1 MTEQDS
7 TQSEGVDLAG
17 ASTAPTGVSAT
28 PTGLPKPPNRDTPAM
43 RQHAQFKAA
52 HPDCILLFRLG
63 DFFELFDDDAVTAH
77 KALGITLTQRTSGI
91 PMAGIPWHSAEAYIK
106 RLVDQGFRVAIADQ
120 VQDPKDAK
128 GVVERA
134 VTRVITPGT
143 RVDDSLLDSGAGNRV
158 ACVAM
163 NVGGDSSSAAAGDT
177 AVCAVATIELST
189 GAFTVTT
196 APSAAAADTLTLS
209 GAAEVLL
216 PAERDER
223 ADRDAAAL
231 CRSAGASRTTRDGWY
246 WREAEAR
253 ETLCTNF
260 SVATLA
266 GLGLPESGP
275 VVAACGALL
284 RYLRETQGESL
295 AHLSIPR
302 VLTQGDRLI
311 LDAASLQSL
320 EIERTIRGGT
330 AEGSLLG
337 SFSGQSQ
344 PRTPMGRR
352 LLREWLCAPLADLAA
367 IRRRHAAVGALAED
381 SQSQDLL
388 RRVREALSGVQD
400 LARIAGRVAMHRATP
415 RDVVAAARSIES
427 ADALARLLAQ
437 SPASDAAPSLTSE
450 ANALAPLAAAIRAQ
464 CVEEPPPHLREGGLF
479 RDHIDA
485 ALDEARTLQTD
496 SASWLARFQ
505 KSVIDETGIESLKV
519 GFNRVFGYYIEV
531 SRTHADKMPPAYARR
546 QSLRNAERFTNEE
559 LKTFEEK
566 VLGAEAASLARER
579 ALFDA
584 LLRTMDEH
592 RPAMT
597 QLADSLATIDC
608 LATFAAHA
616 LRHRWVK
623 PTMSAEATLEIIEGR
638 HPVVDT
644 LLGERFV
651 PNDTT
656 LGGSAAP
663 LALITGPNMAGKST
677 YIRQVALI
685 VLLAHAGSFVPATRA
700 RIGLTDRIA
709 TRIGASDE
717 LHGGQ
722 STFMV
727 EMTETASILNT
738 ATQRTIV
745 VMDEVG
751 RGTSTLDGL
760 SLAWAITERLAAIGC
775 RTLFATHYHE
785 LTEVV
790 ERTSG
795 IQNLHVAVREWNGKI
810 IFLHQIRAGSTDQS
824 YGIHVAQLAG
834 IPAPTVERARRLLET
849 LALHADDAGVRR
861 ALRGA
866 DDVDQPLAA
875 APRSRRG
882 SHRTR
887 AHDGPSLFDPPAPT
901 HPVVDMIK
909 AIDLDRLT
917 PLEAFDMLRKL
928 REAASGPG

>member
-1 MTEQDS
+1 MPAPDS
-7 TQSEGVDLAG
+7 SQSDGVEL
-17 ASTAPTGVSAT
+17 AT
-28 PTGLPKPPNRDTPAM
+28 PTKPPNRDTPAM
-43 RQHAQFKAA
+43 RQHAQFKAS

-77 KALGITLTQRTSGI
+77 KALGITLTQRTTGI

-163 NVGGDSSSAAAGDT
+163 ADGT
-177 AVCAVATIELST
+177 CAVATIELST

-196 APSAAAADTLTLS
+196 APSAAAADTLTLA

-223 ADRDAAAL
+223 ADRDAATM
-231 CRSAGASRTTRDGWY
+231 CRTAGASRTTRDGWY
-246 WREAEAR
+246 WRETEAR
-253 ETLCTNF
+253 EALCSQF
-260 SVATLA
+260 SVAALA

-275 VVAACGALL
+275 IVSACGALL

-320 EIERTIRGGT
+320 EIERTIRGGS

-352 LLREWLCAPLADLAA
+352 LLRDLLCAPLADLAS
-367 IRRRHAAVGALAED
+367 IRRRHGAVAALAD
-381 SQSQDLL
+381 DTDLL
-388 RRVREALSGVQD
+388 RRVRESLSGVQD
-400 LARIAGRVAMHRATP
+400 LARIAGRVAMGRATP
-415 RDVVAAARSIES
+415 RDVVAAARSIE
-427 ADALARLLAQ
+427 AAGALARLLAE
-437 SPASDAAPSLTSE
+437 SPAADAAPTLPND
-450 ANALAPLAAAIRAQ
+450 AAALAPLADAIRAQ
-464 CVEEPPPHLREGGLF
+464 CVDEPPPHLREGGLF
-479 RDHIDA
+479 RDGIDA

-496 SASWLARFQ
+496 SATWLARFQ
-505 KSVIDETGIESLKV
+505 KRVIDETGIDSLKV

-531 SRTHADKMPPAYARR
+531 SRTHADKMPAAYARR

-566 VLGAEAASLARER
+566 VLGAEAAALARER

-584 LLRTMDEH
+584 LLGTMDQH

-597 QLADSLATIDC
+597 ALADALATIDC
-608 LATFAAHA
+608 LATFAAHG

-623 PTMSAEATLEIIEGR
+623 PTMATEPHLEIVEGR

-644 LLGERFV
+644 ILGERFV
-651 PNDTT
+651 PNDAT
-656 LGGSAAP
+656 LGGDAAP

-685 VLLAHAGSFVPATRA
+685 TLLAHAGSFVPASRA

-727 EMTETASILNT
+727 EMTETAGILNT
-738 ATQRTIV
+738 ATQRTLV

-760 SLAWAITERLAAIGC
+760 SLAWAITERLAALGC

-790 ERTSG
+790 ERTPG

-861 ALRGA
+861 ALRGDSGTA
-866 DDVDQPLAA
+866 TESLA
-875 APRSRRG
+875 RG
-882 SHRTR
+882 IPKRIR
-887 AHDGPSLFDPPAPT
+887 ADGPSLFDPPAPT
-901 HPVVDMIK
+901 HPVLEMIK

-917 PLEAFDMLRKL
+917 PLEAFDMLRTL
-928 REAASGPG
+928 RAAAAASA

>member
-1 MTEQDS
+1 
-7 TQSEGVDLAG
+7 
-17 ASTAPTGVSAT
+17 
-28 PTGLPKPPNRDTPAM
+28 M
-43 RQHAQFKAA
+43 RQHAQFKAS

-77 KALGITLTQRTSGI
+77 KALGITLTQRTNGI

-128 GVVERA
+128 GVVDRA

-143 RVDDSLLDSGAGNRV
+143 RVDDTLLDAGAGNRV
-158 ACVAM
+158 ACVATE
-163 NVGGDSSSAAAGDT
+163 AGASGASRT
-177 AVCAVATIELST
+177 CAVATIELST

-196 APSAAAADTLTLS
+196 APSAAATDTLALA

-223 ADRDAAAL
+223 ADRDAATM
-231 CRSAGASRTTRDGWY
+231 CRTAGASRTTRDGWY

-253 ETLCTNF
+253 EALCSQF
-260 SVATLA
+260 SVAALA
-266 GLGLPESGP
+266 GLGLPEAGP
-275 VVAACGALL
+275 AVAACGALV

-295 AHLSIPR
+295 AHLSLPR
-302 VLTQGDRLI
+302 VLTPGDRLL

-320 EIERTIRGGT
+320 EIERTIRGGSV
-330 AEGSLLG
+330 EGSLLG

-367 IRRRHAAVGALAED
+367 IRRRHAAVAALAD
-381 SQSQDLL
+381 DTDLL
-388 RRVREALSGVQD
+388 RRVREALAGVQD

-427 ADALARLLAQ
+427 AGALAHLLGSSA
-437 SPASDAAPSLTSE
+437 SPAADAAPTL
-450 ANALAPLAAAIRAQ
+450 AADAAALAPLAASIRRQ
-464 CVEEPPPHLREGGLF
+464 CVDVPPAHLREGGLF
-479 RDHIDA
+479 RDGVDA
-485 ALDEARTLQTD
+485 ALDESRTLQTD
-496 SASWLARFQ
+496 SAAWLARFQ
-505 KSVIDETGIESLKV
+505 KRVIDETGIDSLKV

-531 SRTHADKMPPAYARR
+531 SRTHADKMPAAYARR

-559 LKTFEEK
+559 LKTFEDK

-584 LLRTMDEH
+584 LLGTMDQH

-597 QLADSLATIDC
+597 ALADALATIDC
-608 LATFAAHA
+608 LATFASHA
-616 LRHRWVK
+616 TQHRWVK
-623 PTMSAEATLEIIEGR
+623 PTMTAEPILDLVEGR
-638 HPVVDT
+638 HAVVDT
-644 LLGERFV
+644 ILGERFV

-656 LGGSAAP
+656 LGGDAAP

-685 VLLAHAGSFVPATRA
+685 TLLAHAGSFVPATRA

-722 STFMV
+722 STVMV
-727 EMTETASILNT
+727 EMTETAGILNT
-738 ATQRTIV
+738 ATQRTLV

-760 SLAWAITERLAAIGC
+760 SLAWAITERLATLGC
-775 RTLFATHYHE
+775 RTLCATHYHE

-790 ERTSG
+790 ERTPG

-810 IFLHQIRAGSTDQS
+810 IFLHQIRTGNTDQS

-834 IPAPTVERARRLLET
+834 IPPQTVERARKLLET

-861 ALRGA
+861 ALRG
-866 DDVDQPLAA
+866 DDAGS
-875 APRSRRG
+875 APPRRMA
-882 SHRTR
+882 RR
-887 AHDGPSLFDPPAPT
+887 DVDGPSLFDPPPST
-901 HPVVDMIK
+901 HPLVAMLT
-909 AIDLDRLT
+909 AMDLDRMT
-917 PLEAFDMLRKL
+917 PLEAFDALRKL
-928 REAASGPG
+928 RESAVSES